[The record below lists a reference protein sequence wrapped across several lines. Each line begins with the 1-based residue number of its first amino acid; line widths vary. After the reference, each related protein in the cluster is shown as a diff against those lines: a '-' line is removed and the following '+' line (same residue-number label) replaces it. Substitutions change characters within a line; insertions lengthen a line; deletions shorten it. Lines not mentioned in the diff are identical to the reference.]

1 MKTRG
6 RPTLKQGT
14 LVFRTRHLFPFPF
27 TLCFNSSMRRPG
39 RRANERDI
47 NEAEAKPIRVLDPER
62 ARTRTLQRAVK
73 LLAAKPRS
81 VAELRER
88 LLEKEWTTEEAA
100 DYAVAKLSEY
110 GYLNDE
116 QFALGYAS
124 ARVRQKPVGR
134 QKLARDLQ
142 MKKIDRELAEQTLEK
157 VFDET
162 PEPDLIDR
170 VIEKRVRLRGRPT
183 NRQETKSLFDHLL
196 RRGFSYDL
204 IINKVRALSSA
215 ELDEEDEVGADD

>member
-1 MKTRG
+1 
-6 RPTLKQGT
+6 
-14 LVFRTRHLFPFPF
+14 
-27 TLCFNSSMRRPG
+27 MRRPR
-39 RRANERDI
+39 RRANVRDI
-47 NEAEAKPIRVLDPER
+47 NEETADAPKRHIDPEKS
-62 ARTRTLQRAVK
+62 RTRTLQRAVK

-88 LLEKEWTTEEAA
+88 LLEKEWTTTEAA
-100 DYAVAKLSEY
+100 DYAIAKLSEY

-134 QKLARDLQ
+134 GRLARDLQ

-157 VFDET
+157 VFEET
-162 PEPDLIDR
+162 SESELIDR
-170 VIEKRVRLRGRPT
+170 AIEKRTRLRGRPT
-183 NRQETKSLFDHLL
+183 TRQETKSLFDHLL

-204 IINKVRALSSA
+204 IINKVRALASA
-215 ELDEEDEVGADD
+215 EFDEDEAIDGGANDSL

>member
-1 MKTRG
+1 
-6 RPTLKQGT
+6 
-14 LVFRTRHLFPFPF
+14 
-27 TLCFNSSMRRPG
+27 MRRP
-39 RRANERDI
+39 RRKANVRDI
-47 NEAEAKPIRVLDPER
+47 NETEAKPKRAIDPEKS
-62 ARTRTLQRAVK
+62 RTRTLQRAVK

-88 LLEKEWTTEEAA
+88 LLEKEWTTTEAA
-100 DYAVAKLSEY
+100 DYAIAKLSEY

-134 QKLARDLQ
+134 GRLARDLQ

-162 PEPDLIDR
+162 SESELIDR
-170 VIEKRVRLRGRPT
+170 AIEKRTRLRGRPT
-183 NRQETKSLFDHLL
+183 TRQETKSLFDHLL

-204 IINKVRALSSA
+204 IINKVRALSSTD
-215 ELDEEDEVGADD
+215 LEEDEAIGGDADA